1 MQAIRVHEFGGPD
14 VLKAEEVATPT
25 PGEDELLI
33 RVMAAGVGPW
43 DISLR
48 EGRIHRLDSL
58 YPGRGVRRPGGGWY
72 RRIRQL

>member
-1 MQAIRVHEFGGPD
+1 MLAIRVHEFGGPD
-14 VLKAEEVATPT
+14 VLKVEEVATPT

-48 EGRIHRLDSL
+48 
-58 YPGRGVRRPGGGWY
+58 
-72 RRIRQL
+72 